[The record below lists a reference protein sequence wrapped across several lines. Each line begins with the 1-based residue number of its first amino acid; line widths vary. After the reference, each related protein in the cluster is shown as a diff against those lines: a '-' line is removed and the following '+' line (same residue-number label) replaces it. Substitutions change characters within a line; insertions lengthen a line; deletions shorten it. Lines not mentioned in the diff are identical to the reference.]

1 MGLEGEG
8 NWRMDK
14 ECVNDQ
20 LIEQFEVIGDMLQL
34 VDEYLS
40 RHQTGKAIQMMY
52 AVNAVAEG
60 IKKWPA
66 VIYYT
71 YIFCW
76 CAILDQKD
84 RHEEM
89 LQLIHNSLQNME
101 EIPDLVSIRYKLL
114 LTEYNGWMGL
124 GKLDECLKVTD
135 KIRDLVKAE
144 PSQIYGCT
152 KNLYKMR
159 AEILDE
165 QGKREE
171 AIQNFQQS
179 LIEYEKE
186 QKQDIF
192 WEISYWTSLGLT
204 YIYGLRYDE
213 AKKAL

>member
-1 MGLEGEG
+1 MAC
-8 NWRMDK
+8 R
-14 ECVNDQ
+14 
-20 LIEQFEVIGDMLQL
+20 
-34 VDEYLS
+34 YLL
-40 RHQTGKAIQMMY
+40 Y
-52 AVNAVAEG
+52 L
-60 IKKWPA
+60 
-66 VIYYT
+66 Y
-71 YIFCW
+71 FCW

-186 QKQDIF
+186 QKQDYF
-192 WEISYWTSLGLT
+192 LGNFLLDKLGLNLHLWLT
-204 YIYGLRYDE
+204 LR
-213 AKKAL
+213 